1 MIQGLLAIITLSII
15 DYLGYNNWGCLYS
28 NQYVNAYRIFI
39 VIIQIF
45 ISIILFNFFGIIP
58 VIVFLWLW
66 WTGFADFL
74 YYVIDEIRGGNEQFF
89 LWKGEV
95 TLSWLWFTPYGLY
108 KRLTSKKDI
117 TKKEFLI
124 QTITGVILITF
135 ILIKQ

>member
-15 DYLGYNNWGCLYS
+15 DYIGYNNWGCLYS
-28 NQYVNAYRIFI
+28 NQYVNAYRISI

-66 WTGFADFL
+66 WVGLADL
-74 YYVIDEIRGGNEQFF
+74 MYYVIDTIRGGNEQFF
-89 LWKGEV
+89 MWKKDV
-95 TLSWLWFTPYGLY
+95 TMAWLWFTPIGLF
-108 KRLTSKKDI
+108 KKLILKKDI

-124 QTITGVILITF
+124 QVLIGSLIT
-135 ILIKQ
+135 LIII